1 MKITMAKDGLLGYT
15 IQDRP
20 RLLAAARRAMREN
33 LKLGNFFTRQ
43 TVDSQERAI
52 RALEAAEPPLTWCIG
67 SWGACS
73 LLSRALAN
81 SKAEGDNDEDPT
93 AKVVQG
99 QVHGAVSG
107 GVSRDANVPIN
118 GGGGSRACASCCG
131 RGLGGPRQA
140 AGGDGN
146 ETQDRRGSGR
156 SGRRRGAGAEDLAAA
171 GVQRQLDNLA
181 QLD

>member
-1 MKITMAKDGLLGYT
+1 MKITMAKDSLLGYT

-20 RLLAAARRAMREN
+20 RLLEAARRAMREN
-33 LKLGNFFTRQ
+33 LKLGNSFTRQ
-43 TVDSQERAI
+43 TVESQERAI
-52 RALEAAEPPLTWCIG
+52 KALEAAEPPLTRCIG

-81 SKAEGDNDEDPT
+81 SKAEGDDDEDPT

-107 GVSRDANVPIN
+107 GVSRDADVPIN
-118 GGGGSRACASCCG
+118 GGGGSGACASCCG
-131 RGLGGPRQA
+131 RGLGGPSQA